1 MVPGTTEMAPA
12 ALYGLPPEATK
23 EPPHERDQLTSDCQL
38 PPVTVMPLVMAGVAG
53 GGLECIASVRGTVTD
68 IAAHRQPAPTVER
81 HDLLRRGNQPLF
93 WWCSLSC

>member
-53 GGLECIASVRGTVTD
+53 GEGGGGGEGGAGGGDGGSGGVAGGAGCR
-68 IAAHRQPAPTVER
+68 P
-81 HDLLRRGNQPLF
+81 
-93 WWCSLSC
+93 